1 VDQLLAAAEQNDET
15 AAPAQ
20 LIRLQWSLW
29 AQTEDHR
36 SSLESALPRLI
47 AQLARAGDERA
58 LANAHLLGVQL
69 NWMLGSS
76 AAANEQARLA
86 AEHARRAGDDGLR
99 SKAIGYFL
107 GGLIAGP
114 ESAETMAQELAA
126 LESEQLGP
134 YAEAFM
140 QHVRGELARLS
151 GDFPKARRLMRAA
164 IERFLALGINAMA
177 GGCYHQLGPMEV
189 QAGKPE
195 RALAALQEGDQILAD
210 LGERG
215 FRSTIQSTLAI
226 VHASLGET
234 EAALRAIDLA
244 EQLGDPEDDLTHSM
258 TYLARARLALASG
271 DADAAERC
279 ARTAVERA
287 SRMDSPVARGDAEL
301 ELGRVLH
308 AQGNTREARE
318 HAGTALELF
327 TAKGDYPRICQAQAA
342 LNGLYDAVL

>member
-1 VDQLLAAAEQNDET
+1 MDQLLAAAEQNDET

-20 LIRLQWSLW
+20 LIRLQWSMW
-29 AQTEDHR
+29 AGTEDHR

-47 AQLARAGDERA
+47 AQLARAGEERA

-69 NWMLGSS
+69 NWMLGSF
-76 AAANEQARLA
+76 ARANEQARLA
-86 AEHARRAGDDGLR
+86 VEHARRAGDDGLR

-107 GGLIAGP
+107 GGLIPGP

-126 LESEQLGP
+126 LEPEELGP

-151 GDFPKARRLMRAA
+151 GDFPAARRLMRAA

-177 GGCYHQLGPMEV
+177 GGCYHQLGPLEV

-195 RALAALQEGDQILAD
+195 RALAALQEGDQILAE

-226 VHASLGET
+226 VHASRGEI

-244 EQLGDPEDDLTHSM
+244 EQLGDPEDHLTHSM
-258 TYLARARLALASG
+258 TYVARSRLALASG
-271 DADAAERC
+271 DLDAAERG

-287 SRMDSPVARGDAEL
+287 SRMDSPVARGNAEL

-318 HAGTALELF
+318 HARTALELF
-327 TAKGDYPRICQAQAA
+327 TAKGDCPRLRQARAA
-342 LNGLYDAVL
+342 LNGLYDAAL